1 MNTFH
6 SLDDPQL
13 SMNGP
18 TFSVPSSSSELPQD
32 YESSNQERMAHVESD
47 RAESEQAEA
56 AQAGAADAK
65 PERPDGRKYKTRTCR
80 ICFDEVQP
88 TFEPLSTTAQL
99 LGQKSRVRYVSE
111 DPECGRLMRPCKCKG
126 TQKYVHEG
134 CLRAWRMSAG
144 ADRNLW
150 KCPTC
155 LYEYKLNRL
164 SWGAWVSSTVVR
176 AGLTLLVLVLSVF
189 LLGFIAEPI
198 LNFVDPGM
206 FLASFDEF
214 EDLEDWIPQD
224 QPDTWA
230 WHFTRGFFALGIMGV
245 FKSFMVLRPWH
256 GWNIRIGGGA
266 RRRRGGGLE
275 DISWVMVLLGV
286 AMFLR
291 TVWKVVSALSARWL
305 DRFSDTIIDVSGDD
319 EDDVDEEEQEEKD
332 AGPQTESRKDQ

>member
-1 MNTFH
+1 MDTTH
-6 SLDDPQL
+6 SFDDPQL
-13 SMNGP
+13 P
-18 TFSVPSSSSELPQD
+18 TYRPHFSAPSSFSENPQD
-32 YESSNQERMAHVESD
+32 FGSFGQERTVSPE
-47 RAESEQAEA
+47 AEQAEVEQAEA
-56 AQAGAADAK
+56 EQADPADAK
-65 PERPDGRKYKTRTCR
+65 PKRPNGKKYKARTCR

-88 TFEPLSTTAQL
+88 TFEPLSTTTQF
-99 LGQKSRVRYVSE
+99 LGQKPRVRYVSE

-214 EDLEDWIPQD
+214 EDLEDWVPHD
-224 QPDTWA
+224 QPETWA
-230 WHFTRGFFALGIMGV
+230 WHFTRGFFALGIMGI
-245 FKSFMVLRPWH
+245 FKSFMILRPWH

-291 TVWKVVSALSARWL
+291 V
-305 DRFSDTIIDVSGDD
+305 SDTPCPCTICIDC
-319 EDDVDEEEQEEKD
+319 
-332 AGPQTESRKDQ
+332 

>member
-1 MNTFH
+1 MDTAH
-6 SLDDPQL
+6 GLDDSQHPL
-13 SMNGP
+13 NDSH
-18 TFSVPSSSSELPQD
+18 FSEPMPVPDPSQSPESSS
-32 YESSNQERMAHVESD
+32 QERTARNQAHPVEADS
-47 RAESEQAEA
+47 AEAYCAPAEYYEAEQA
-56 AQAGAADAK
+56 DATGK
-65 PERPDGRKYKTRTCR
+65 KHQGPDGRKYKTRTCR
-80 ICFDEVQP
+80 ICFDEVHP
-88 TFEPLSTTAQL
+88 TFEPLSTTTQFL
-99 LGQKSRVRYVSE
+99 SQKPRVRYVSE

-164 SWGAWVSSTVVR
+164 SWGSWVSSTIVR
-176 AGLTLLVLVLSVF
+176 AGLTLLVLILSVF

-214 EDLEDWIPQD
+214 EDLEDWIPND

-291 TVWKVVSALSARWL
+291 VSNIANLFAKRM
-305 DRFSDTIIDVSGDD
+305 
-319 EDDVDEEEQEEKD
+319 
-332 AGPQTESRKDQ
+332 ES

>member
-1 MNTFH
+1 MDTAH
-6 SLDDPQL
+6 GLDDSEHPL
-13 SMNGP
+13 NE
-18 TFSVPSSSSELPQD
+18 TNFSEPMPVPEPSQRPESSS
-32 YESSNQERMAHVESD
+32 QERTARRPED
-47 RAESEQAEA
+47 PAEA
-56 AQAGAADAK
+56 DPAEASHAAADHAEEEEAYATGTK
-65 PERPDGRKYKTRTCR
+65 SEGPDGRKYKTRTCR
-80 ICFDEVQP
+80 ICFDEVHP
-88 TFEPLSTTAQL
+88 TFEPLSTTTQL
-99 LGQKSRVRYVSE
+99 LGQKPRVRYVSE

-164 SWGAWVSSTVVR
+164 SWGSWVSSTIVR
-176 AGLTLLVLVLSVF
+176 AGLTLLVLILSVF

-214 EDLEDWIPQD
+214 EDLEDWIPND
-224 QPDTWA
+224 QPETWA

-291 TVWKVVSALSARWL
+291 VSNVARML
-305 DRFSDTIIDVSGDD
+305 AF
-319 EDDVDEEEQEEKD
+319 
-332 AGPQTESRKDQ
+332 

>member
-1 MNTFH
+1 MDTVH
-6 SLDDPQL
+6 SLGDPQHPL
-13 SMNGP
+13 NESHFSEP
-18 TFSVPSSSSELPQD
+18 TPVPEPAQSP
-32 YESSNQERMAHVESD
+32 ESSGQERTAREQQGH
-47 RAESEQAEA
+47 AEAGNASANHAAADHTEAEQAEA
-56 AQAGAADAK
+56 DQADGTGAK
-65 PERPDGRKYKTRTCR
+65 PKRPDGRKYKTRTCR
-80 ICFDEVQP
+80 ICFDEVHP
-88 TFEPLSTTAQL
+88 TFEPLSTTTQL
-99 LGQKSRVRYVSE
+99 LGQKPRVRYVSE

-164 SWGAWVSSTVVR
+164 SWGSWVSSTIVR
-176 AGLTLLVLVLSVF
+176 AGLTLLVLILSVF

-214 EDLEDWIPQD
+214 EDLEDWIPDD

-291 TVWKVVSALSARWL
+291 VSNAPCVSAIL
-305 DRFSDTIIDVSGDD
+305 
-319 EDDVDEEEQEEKD
+319 
-332 AGPQTESRKDQ
+332 TES